1 MKRIS
6 KKDFYEFL
14 ADNVCYNS
22 FLINW
27 RNSHS
32 GDTSKIDHWIEW
44 YMKDDSPELIAMAFY
59 WKESPEGYDF
69 WKQKDSIWREFC
81 RTINPTYKFTQT
93 KKLLWQVNAEEELTP
108 EDIDHIKEMMIKMYP
123 ETENYDVSA
132 KSIIGWKYIGNHI
145 LVYPKATIE

>member
-22 FLINW
+22 FVINW
-27 RNSHS
+27 RDSY
-32 GDTSKIDHWIEW
+32 GRDTSKINDWIEW
-44 YMKDDSPELIAMAFY
+44 YLKDDSTELISRAFY
-59 WKESPEGYDF
+59 WKESPEGHDF

-93 KKLLWQVNAEEELTP
+93 KKLL
-108 EDIDHIKEMMIKMYP
+108 
-123 ETENYDVSA
+123 
-132 KSIIGWKYIGNHI
+132 
-145 LVYPKATIE
+145 